1 MGIEELEGGR
11 STVYA
16 GPLAR
21 ALDGVDLALP
31 VGIAVAAA
39 IYAGTMRRSRS
50 ALGTET
56 RA

>member
-1 MGIEELEGGR
+1 MN
-11 STVYA
+11 TVYA

-31 VGIAVAAA
+31 VGIAVASAL
-39 IYAGTMRRSRS
+39 YVVMMRRSRS
-50 ALGTET
+50 APGTEM